1 MALNEALTERLAWEI
16 ENAGKGAMAIM
27 LAGGNTPLHAYQAL
41 GTRKL
46 TPSGTL
52 ELLFSDERYVP
63 ATSEASNF
71 RAARPLVES
80 LGLPGERVLRVRTEL
95 PLDRAVEDYERR
107 LRALVKAGTAV
118 RLGIL
123 GLGADGRGTGG
134 RGFELFHDAGGA
146 VGRLVGHLLV
156 EGDADVVRRHA
167 VAVHDDQMSG
177 AADALA
183 AEGDAALLAALC
195 AVRGGIAQETAWM
208 LLVDDGAH
216 DAMLLARLAGVSRPA
231 AAALIAALAEPLLWG
246 EPGAAIACFDEPAD
260 AEIDAAA
267 RWWRLPA
274 GYRDGLKSH
283 GGGDGQSLD

>member
-1 MALNEALTERLAWEI
+1 MKTEVRIRPFESRMALNEALTERRAWEI

-41 GTRKL
+41 GARKL

-107 LRALVKAGTAV
+107 LRALVKAGTAI

-123 GLGADGRGTGG
+123 GLGADGHTAS
-134 RGFELFHDAGGA
+134 LFS
-146 VGRLVGHLLV
+146 
-156 EGDADVVRRHA
+156 EGDLKRSSGKFAVSVQRPDGRSAVSVTPGFLENVQQIVFA
-167 VAVHDDQMSG
+167 VAGSDKRT
-177 AADALA
+177 ALRA
-183 AEGDAALLAALC
+183 MMEKKPES
-195 AVRGGIAQETAWM
+195 IA
-208 LLVDDGAH
+208 G
-216 DAMLLARLAGVSRPA
+216 R
-231 AAALIAALAEPLLWG
+231 
-246 EPGAAIACFDEPAD
+246 AIAGCPSVEVWADRDAWPPA
-260 AEIDAAA
+260 
-267 RWWRLPA
+267 PPT
-274 GYRDGLKSH
+274 GL
-283 GGGDGQSLD
+283 